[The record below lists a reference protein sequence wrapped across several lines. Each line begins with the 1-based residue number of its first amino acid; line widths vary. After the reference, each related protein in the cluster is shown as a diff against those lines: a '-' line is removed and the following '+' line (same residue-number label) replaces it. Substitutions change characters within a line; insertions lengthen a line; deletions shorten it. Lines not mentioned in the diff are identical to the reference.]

1 MRGSLS
7 AAAVAG
13 VIGLSAVVAPG
24 LAAADCDAIFEAA
37 QQARAADDLNALK
50 RTHEA
55 ALAEPGCD
63 ATFQRSLGSVV
74 ATQLLRQAQLEAKQ
88 AGGSAAAEPILLESL
103 SYARKWQALAV
114 LGDVASER
122 GQHDAAA
129 GRYQEALEVIQDEQ
143 LTPKA
148 PEPTVIAALF
158 DKAQTAGL
166 LSTDYVPAPR
176 TRSGAPAG
184 LGSPQIRGF
193 TVAKVAL
200 PITFDFD
207 STQFDA
213 KGKAAVADLANN
225 LKAEGEPAITLI
237 GHTDPTGADDYN
249 VALSLR
255 RADAVAAYL
264 RASNYLGEI
273 SVDGRGEREP
283 FEVDDPGRYNTEQL
297 HRLYRRVEVRR

>member
-1 MRGSLS
+1 MRGGLS
-7 AAAVAG
+7 AAAFVR
-13 VIGLSAVVAPG
+13 VIAMSAMMASG
-24 LAAADCDAIFEAA
+24 HAAADCDAIFESA
-37 QQARAADDLNALK
+37 QQARAANDLAGLK
-50 RTHEA
+50 RAHQA
-55 ALAEPGCD
+55 ALTESGCD

-74 ATQLLRQAQLEAKQ
+74 ATALVRQAQLEAKQ
-88 AGGSAAAEPILLESL
+88 AGGLAAAEPVLLESL

-114 LGDVASER
+114 LGDVASAR

-148 PEPTVIAALF
+148 PEPTVIAGLF

-166 LSTDYVPAPR
+166 LSADYVPAPR

-184 LGSPQIRGF
+184 LGAPRIRGF

-213 KGKAAVADLANN
+213 KGQAAVADLADN

-237 GHTDPTGADDYN
+237 GHTDPTGPDDYN
-249 VALSLR
+249 AALSLR
-255 RADAVAAYL
+255 RADTVAAYL
-264 RASNYLGEI
+264 RASDYLGEI
-273 SVDGRGEREP
+273 SVEGRGEREP
-283 FEVDDPGRYNTEQL
+283 FKIDDPSRYSTDQL